1 MRPRDCIKPPGLAQ
15 LVGRALRPE
24 KYYDAGVLPPERRV
38 GPAVVVLVH
47 VGRSESARIL
57 EVRVLVEVEAVVL
70 QISEPALDVDVVD
83 SAGLAVHA
91 LGDPVARQTLH
102 VLVGRAG
109 AALVAAKPFSV

>member
-1 MRPRDCIKPPGLAQ
+1 M
-15 LVGRALRPE
+15 
-24 KYYDAGVLPPERRV
+24 

-47 VGRSESARIL
+47 VGRSESARLL

-91 LGDPVARQTLH
+91 LGDPAARQTLH